1 MLHLLPRYD
10 LIKMG
15 GKGKVADRLEAADYV
30 TGKSIPAEKG
40 CYPMG
45 KELPGGRGPYPLFAF
60 GKAED
65 VMKYFLEKG
74 GIVEGFSEAYGKA
87 NNRLDE
93 YEEMLQREEK
103 RFRYWSSCKRG

>member
-1 MLHLLPRYD
+1 MERSAPIAPSTASPATE
-10 LIKMG
+10 IKVG
-15 GKGKVADRLEAADYV
+15 GKGGVADHLEAADYV

-40 CYPMG
+40 YYPMG

-74 GIVEGFSEAYGKA
+74 GIAWA
-87 NNRLDE
+87 
-93 YEEMLQREEK
+93 
-103 RFRYWSSCKRG
+103 FRRPTARPTIAWMSTRRC